1 MKKKNREKERK
12 RRYQVNL
19 KYDFDKEPE
28 LIYLLEHTENKTAL
42 FKILVLEYY
51 KDKVAIPF

>member
-1 MKKKNREKERK
+1 MKKKKENRKK
-12 RRYQVNL
+12 RYQVNL

-28 LIYLLEHTENKTAL
+28 LIYLLDQTENKTAL
-42 FKILVLEYY
+42 FKKLILEYY

>member
-1 MKKKNREKERK
+1 MKKKNKEIRK

-28 LIYLLEHTENKTAL
+28 LIYLLDQTENKTAL
-42 FKILVLEYY
+42 FKKLILEYY

>member
-1 MKKKNREKERK
+1 MKKKNKEIRK

-28 LIYLLEHTENKTAL
+28 LIYLLDRTENKTTL
-42 FKILVLEYY
+42 FKKLILEYY
-51 KDKVAIPF
+51 KDKITIPF

>member
-1 MKKKNREKERK
+1 MKKKNKEIRK

-28 LIYLLEHTENKTAL
+28 LIYLLDQTENKTAL
-42 FKILVLEYY
+42 FKKLILEYY
-51 KDKVAIPF
+51 KDKVTIPF